1 MTNAER
7 FLDAYAVIER
17 RMREIIRE
25 TRYTSFSQLL
35 HNCASRNQI
44 IAMNQQSLREYN
56 ELRNAIVHQRGTEN
70 EIIAEP
76 ADSVTQDIE
85 RIARLLCMDENVM
98 NYVTKPVRVVSLQE
112 DIMDAYALMKRLGTS
127 KIPVYEDNLF
137 KGVLTIEMIAKWAV
151 EDNKQAKTV
160 EEILSSSGEERVL
173 FLKKSARV
181 RTVIKAFET
190 SLDHGSV
197 LSAVIVS
204 ERGSKNARP
213 LGIITLAD
221 LPRILSTMI

>member
-1 MTNAER
+1 MTNAQR
-7 FLDAYAVIER
+7 FLDAYAIIER
-17 RMREIIRE
+17 KMREIIRE

-44 IAMNQQSLREYN
+44 ISMNQQSLREYN

-98 NYVTKPVRVVSLQE
+98 NYVTTPVRVVSLS
-112 DIMDAYALMKRLGTS
+112 DTIMDAYAVMKQLGTS
-127 KIPVYEDNLF
+127 KIPVYEGNLF
-137 KGVLTIEMIAKWAV
+137 KGVLTIEMITRWAV
-151 EDNKQAKTV
+151 ENNKKETAV
-160 EEILSSSGEERVL
+160 GEILSSSGEERVL
-173 FLKKSARV
+173 FLKKSARI
-181 RTVIKAFET
+181 RTVIKAFES
-190 SLDHGSV
+190 SLDNGSV

-204 ERGSKNARP
+204 ERGSKYAKP

-221 LPRILSTMI
+221 LPRILNTML

>member
-17 RMREIIRE
+17 KMREIIRE

-44 IAMNQQSLREYN
+44 ISMNQQSLREYN
-56 ELRNAIVHQRGTEN
+56 ELRNAIVHQRGSEN

-85 RIARLLCMDENVM
+85 RIAKLLCMDENVM
-98 NYVTKPVRVVSLQE
+98 HYVTAPVRVISLS
-112 DIMDAYALMKRLGTS
+112 DSIMDAYAVMKQLGTS
-127 KIPVYEDNLF
+127 KIPVYEGTLF

-151 EDNKQAKTV
+151 EDDKRASTV
-160 EEILSSSGEERVL
+160 GEILSSSKERVKKK
-173 FLKKSARV
+173 KKSARV
-181 RTVIKAFET
+181 RTVMKAFET
-190 SLDHGSV
+190 SLDSGSV

-204 ERGSKNARP
+204 ERGSKNAKP

-221 LPRILSTMI
+221 LPRILNTML